1 LKLPGTSGAVWA
13 KQSANTDVGLIF
25 LQTGDANAAAF
36 VHDSVNTEWRG
47 TIVIILIFA
56 VP

>member
-1 LKLPGTSGAVWA
+1 VWA

-47 TIVIILIFA
+47 KILIILIFA